1 MAPEVMAHFVA
12 IQQALTL
19 EERALAQA
27 LVSELSPADVRAWLQ
42 ELAALAVPAAVQRI
56 RGILHGTGT
65 STGTEPAPGADSPAA
80 STSTSGGGS

>member
-42 ELAALAVPAAVQRI
+42 ELAALAVPDAVQRI
-56 RGILHGTGT
+56 RGILHGTGGDT
-65 STGTEPAPGADSPAA
+65 QAPTASP
-80 STSTSGGGS
+80 STSGAGS